1 MSDKEMRVGI
11 YARCS
16 THDKGQNPEVQLA
29 PLREF
34 IKARGWSCVG
44 EFVDNGYSG
53 AKDRR
58 PQLDKLMNLA
68 KKRQIDCIVVWKL
81 DRWGRSLRHL
91 INSLTELQSLGVS
104 FVSYSENIDLSTPAG
119 TMMFHVIGAMCQF
132 ERSLCQDRIRAGMSL
147 AVARGIK
154 IGRTPTPSHVIAKVI
169 SVFEAEKSGVRDISK
184 KTEVPRSTVFRIIKD
199 FKAGRIDHN
208 GLPVSPK

>member
-1 MSDKEMRVGI
+1 MDNQETRVAL
-11 YARCS
+11 YARVS
-16 THDKGQNPEVQLA
+16 TADKGQNPEVQLT

-34 IKARGWSCVG
+34 CKARGWSCVG

-81 DRWGRSLRHL
+81 DRWGRSLKHL
-91 INSLTELQSLGVS
+91 VNSLSELQSIGIS

-119 TMMFHVIGAMCQF
+119 TMMFHVIGAMAEF
-132 ERSLCQDRIRAGMSL
+132 ERSLAQDRIRAGMSL
-147 AVARGIK
+147 AVARGVR
-154 IGRTPTPSHVIAKVI
+154 IGRTPTPSNVISKVI
-169 SVFEAEKSGVRDISK
+169 SVFEAEKSGARDISK
-184 KTEVPRSTVFRIIKD
+184 KCDVPKSTVFRILQD
-199 FKAGRIDHN
+199 FKAGKIDRD